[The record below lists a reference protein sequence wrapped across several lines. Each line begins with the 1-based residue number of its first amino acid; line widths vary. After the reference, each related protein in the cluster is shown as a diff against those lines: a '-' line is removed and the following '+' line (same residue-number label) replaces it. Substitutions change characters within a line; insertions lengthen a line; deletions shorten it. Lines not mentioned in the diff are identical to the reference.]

1 MEIRKLF
8 RFENAHVVRNCSSNR
23 CKYSIHGHSYVVEII
38 LKANSL
44 DNGQMVY
51 DFGLL
56 KGTIK
61 DLVDSFDH
69 ATAFWS
75 KDDSE
80 YIDFVKKHSARW
92 ISIPVSPSA
101 EQLSRVI
108 FLMADL
114 ALNKTKMNNGE
125 SGVSVEAVV
134 VHETTTGYAKA
145 FGEDIDNPHMGI
157 IDPTEIVFSDTVKAE
172 WKDPLT
178 WDKILGSEDYVV
190 ENPEVEQQVRD

>member
-1 MEIRKLF
+1 MQIRKLF

-38 LKANSL
+38 LKAFAL

-56 KGTIK
+56 KGMIK

-69 ATAFWS
+69 ATVFWD
-75 KDDSE
+75 KDDGE
-80 YIDFVKKHSARW
+80 YIDFVKEHSARW

-125 SGVSVEAVV
+125 TGVAIEAVV

-145 FGEDIDNPHMGI
+145 FGEDIDNPNMGI
-157 IDPTEIVFSDTVKAE
+157 IDPVEIVFSEAIKTE
-172 WKDPLT
+172 WKDPQT
-178 WDKILGSEDYVV
+178 WDKILNDDYVV
-190 ENPEVEQQVRD
+190 ENPVVEQQVKE

>member
-23 CKYSIHGHSYVVEII
+23 CKYSIHGHSYIVEII
-38 LKANSL
+38 LKANFL

-56 KGTIK
+56 KGTVK

-69 ATAFWS
+69 ATVFWN
-75 KDDSE
+75 KDDGE
-80 YIDFVKKHSARW
+80 YVDFVKKHSARW

-114 ALNKTKMNNGE
+114 ALNKTKMSNGE
-125 SGVSVEAVV
+125 EGVTVFAVV
-134 VHETTTGYAKA
+134 VHETATGYAKA
-145 FGEDIDNPHMGI
+145 FSEDIDNPHMGL
-157 IDPTEIVFSDTVKAE
+157 IDPTEIAFSEAVKAE
-172 WKDPLT
+172 WKDPQT
-178 WDKILGSEDYVV
+178 WDKILGSVDYVT
-190 ENPEVEQQVRD
+190 ENPIVEQQVKD

>member
-108 FLMADL
+108 FVMADL
-114 ALNKTKMNNGE
+114 CLTKTKANNGE
-125 SGVSVEAVV
+125 SGVLVEAVV

-145 FGEDIDNPHMGI
+145 FREDIHNPSMGT
-157 IDPTEIVFSDTVKAE
+157 IDPSRLIFSEAVKAE
-172 WKDPLT
+172 WKDPQV
-178 WDKILGSEDYVV
+178 WDKLLSSEDFVV
-190 ENPEVEQQVRD
+190 ENPVVEQQVKD